1 MDRIFIPTVNRVEQQ
16 TTYGLLPDE
25 LKRKV
30 TFVVQAW
37 EREKYS
43 YNADYLVLP
52 PELDIHNGDRL
63 CLAKTR
69 KHIYEAGRGIKYA
82 VLDDD
87 LTFQRRN
94 AKYWTGVSNMEKSK
108 RHATTD
114 EIGEMF
120 RTFTSW
126 LDEPDVTVC
135 GCAHSQNPPQYKL
148 FKNNAS
154 LASALWINGADFSD
168 ILSDLDLVSVAAG
181 EDTYFL
187 LQLLTRGYGN
197 RVSDEFMFTN
207 GSVHKKTMKSDIW
220 DILTDED
227 VDKDHRYIA
236 DKMPGLFSVS
246 YVETGERTEGGFRQ
260 KGVTATRWKEAY
272 KIGRGKVS
280 KTRNQQSLFSD
291 DAIITPGAN
300 AVTLSNALAQ
310 KIKRHFKKDKDNR
323 FELFLL
329 SHAIREKYLDKK
341 SNEYSVDFIDFYEQ
355 YKLEEVYGTLANFTK
370 YAAAG
375 SVIEYV
381 KKTRNSEQNLNKLPV
396 GANTLYEISLIIKL
410 DEEALRACWH
420 FTPRR
425 KSKTAKKHEWIT
437 SGTKPLI
444 RPDVTVREISAWRK
458 AWEEPEK
465 EKAEQDKYHRNVKLL
480 TLSISEDIFK
490 FDAVG
495 NKEGVVDLEEVLSLL
510 GKVQALLN
518 KDNEKQFRLESQIER
533 IQERYAAAKEKN
545 DPNIVLKRKKQG
557 SKYKND

>member
-1 MDRIFIPTVNRVEQQ
+1 MKLKAHFYIEMRNR
-16 TTYGLLPDE
+16 
-25 LKRKV
+25 
-30 TFVVQAW
+30 
-37 EREKYS
+37 
-43 YNADYLVLP
+43 
-52 PELDIHNGDRL
+52 
-63 CLAKTR
+63 
-69 KHIYEAGRGIKYA
+69 
-82 VLDDD
+82 
-87 LTFQRRN
+87 
-94 AKYWTGVSNMEKSK
+94 WTGFS
-108 RHATTD
+108 
-114 EIGEMF
+114 F
-120 RTFTSW
+120 
-126 LDEPDVTVC
+126 
-135 GCAHSQNPPQYKL
+135 PPSIVL
-148 FKNNAS
+148 NS
-154 LASALWINGADFSD
+154 RRL
-168 ILSDLDLVSVAAG
+168 
-181 EDTYFL
+181 
-187 LQLLTRGYGN
+187 
-197 RVSDEFMFTN
+197 
-207 GSVHKKTMKSDIW
+207 
-220 DILTDED
+220 
-227 VDKDHRYIA
+227 
-236 DKMPGLFSVS
+236 
-246 YVETGERTEGGFRQ
+246 

-300 AVTLSNALAQ
+300 AVALSNALAQ